1 MGQVELKRLQ
11 DQELSLLKQYEIQK
25 QESTQAEQIL
35 KEALGQMDT
44 MRKEISETK
53 KRWNLT
59 LKMIEDKTITLKQ
72 ELEVSV
78 SEL

>member
-1 MGQVELKRLQ
+1 
-11 DQELSLLKQYEIQK
+11 
-25 QESTQAEQIL
+25 
-35 KEALGQMDT
+35 MDT

-59 LKMIEDKTITLKQ
+59 LKMIEDKTVTLKQ